1 MKVLI
6 LVSLLG
12 LTFQAIAKDKVKKPR
27 YKSGKRIDFERA
39 STIFINEFRDG
50 KLGSMSLET
59 PEVIEKEIEQVAVM
73 KAEKEERE
81 KRRLEEKAARK
92 RKTKANRR

>member
-1 MKVLI
+1 MKTGKIFVGSGI
-6 LVSLLG
+6 NIEIVKG
-12 LTFQAIAKDKVKKPR
+12 FEGKKFQ
-27 YKSGKRIDFERA
+27 SS